1 MMKKV
6 VIATAL
12 YACLTTG
19 WLLTSCDNTK
29 DGKEEYAEEQ
39 ADAIDEADVARS
51 EIRSA
56 DDTSDLADVR
66 EDLSDTAKEL
76 EAAKK
81 NYMIELQNRQKS
93 LSEKISELD
102 PKVTDP
108 NQPNR
113 EKWVDKRK
121 ELVRD
126 RDKIQANLLELQR
139 PMTDERFV
147 TAKEEIKELMAA
159 IDKALADN

>member
-1 MMKKV
+1 MKKV

-12 YACLTTG
+12 YACITTG
-19 WLLTSCDNTK
+19 WLLTSCDNTS

-39 ADAIDEADVARS
+39 ADAINEADVARA

-66 EDLSDTAKEL
+66 DDLTDAAKEL

-81 NYMIELQNRQKS
+81 EYMTELKNRQRT
-93 LSEKISELD
+93 LNEKISELD
-102 PKVTDP
+102 SKVTDP
-108 NQPNR
+108 KQANR
-113 EKWVDKRK
+113 DKWVEKRK

-126 RDKIQANLLELQR
+126 RDKLQANLLELQQ
-139 PMTDERFV
+139 PMSDDRFV
-147 TAKEEIKELMAA
+147 TAEKEIKELMAS
-159 IDKALADN
+159 IDKALTDN

>member
-1 MMKKV
+1 MTKKV
-6 VIATAL
+6 VLATAF

-39 ADAIDEADVARS
+39 ADAIDEADAARA

-56 DDTSDLADVR
+56 DDPSDLADLR
-66 EDLSDTAKEL
+66 DDLSETAQEL

-81 NYMIELQNRQKS
+81 EYMTELQNRQGS

-102 PKVTDP
+102 TKVTDP

-113 EKWVDKRK
+113 EKWVEKRK

-126 RDKIQANLLELQR
+126 RAKLQVNLLELQN
-139 PMTDERFV
+139 PMTDDRFA
-147 TAKEEIKELMAA
+147 TAKEEIKELMAS

>member
-1 MMKKV
+1 MKKV

-12 YACLTTG
+12 YACITTG

-39 ADAIDEADVARS
+39 ADAIDEADAARA

-66 EDLSDTAKEL
+66 EELSDAAQEL

-81 NYMIELQNRQKS
+81 EYMTELQNRQKS
-93 LSEKISELD
+93 LNEKIDELGT
-102 PKVTDP
+102 KVTDP
-108 NQPNR
+108 KQANR
-113 EKWVDKRK
+113 EKWVEKRK
-121 ELVRD
+121 ELVQERD
-126 RDKIQANLLELQR
+126 ILQANLLELQK
-139 PMTDERFV
+139 PMTNDSFV
-147 TAKEEIKELMAA
+147 TAEKEINELMAS
-159 IDKALADN
+159 IDKSLAEN

>member
-1 MMKKV
+1 MKKV
-6 VIATAL
+6 LTVTAL
-12 YACLTTG
+12 SVCITTG

-29 DGKEEYAEEQ
+29 DGREEYAGEQ
-39 ADAIDEADVARS
+39 ADAIDEADVARADLQ
-51 EIRSA
+51 SA
-56 DDTSDLADVR
+56 DDTSDLVEVR
-66 EDLSDTAKEL
+66 DELAEAAREL

-81 NYMIELQNRQKS
+81 EYMTELQNRQKS
-93 LSEKISELD
+93 LSEKINELD

-113 EKWVDKRK
+113 EKWVEKRK

-126 RDKIQANLLELQR
+126 RTMLQANLLELQN

>member
-1 MMKKV
+1 MKKV
-6 VIATAL
+6 AIATAL
-12 YACLTTG
+12 YAFITTG
-19 WLLTSCDNTK
+19 WLLTSCDNTQ

-39 ADAIDEADVARS
+39 ADAIDEADAARA
-51 EIRSA
+51 ELRSA

-66 EDLSDTAKEL
+66 DELSDAAQEL

-81 NYMIELQNRQKS
+81 KYMSELQNRQQS
-93 LSEKISELD
+93 LSEKISEID

-113 EKWVDKRK
+113 EKWVEKRK

-126 RDKIQANLLELQR
+126 RDRLQANLLELQK
-139 PMTDERFV
+139 PMTDDRFV
-147 TAKEEIKELMAA
+147 TAEKEIKELMAT